1 MLHLRLKILEEVV
14 FAPKQLSLDQEET
27 LKGLKAGINVDAT
40 ELCIVPSLQT
50 NVHIQSWLDIKAE
63 HMELVSHR

>member
-1 MLHLRLKILEEVV
+1 MHLRLKILEEVV

-40 ELCIVPSLQT
+40 ESIVHCFKLTDKCAHPILARHQG
-50 NVHIQSWLDIKAE
+50 
-63 HMELVSHR
+63 